1 LKTGLPARDDG
12 RCSTGSPVA
21 SGRSCPP
28 PVFDRSVPTVT
39 FLGKPLKRK
48 TIALACARNEPQ
60 VKLVTCILSVHSFM
74 VDKSAPHL
82 IIGVADGTADLR
94 RAGE

>member
-1 LKTGLPARDDG
+1 MLHRLAGRIRPVLPPAGVR
-12 RCSTGSPVA
+12 PVGA
-21 SGRSCPP
+21 HGDVSR
-28 PVFDRSVPTVT
+28 
-39 FLGKPLKRK
+39 KPLKRK